1 MYNLAKNKKRA
12 LYSIIAHLLTASG
25 GGKPCYERILDALS
39 LRKVESVKTFRNSET
54 LAEELLK
61 LSNRDSSVVTLP
73 LSDDRLRH
81 SEALA
86 EESLKNLL
94 FQLWGARC
102 GRIARKGNSSHSN
115 FRLSLEF
122 HTPSSGFQPPSPV
135 EGEGTTFR
143 HSERSEE
150 SLKNLLLTVGEG
162 AVVLAKASY
171 KCWEGV
177 YPMKKGGLNYA

>member
-1 MYNLAKNKKRA
+1 M
-12 LYSIIAHLLTASG
+12 
-25 GGKPCYERILDALS
+25 DVLS
-39 LRKVESVKTFRNSET
+39 LRKVESVKTFRHSES

-61 LSNRDSSVVTLP
+61 LNNRDSSVVTLP
-73 LSDDRLRH
+73 LSDDSLRH
-81 SEALA
+81 SEARSA

-122 HTPSSGFQPPSPV
+122 HTPSSAFQPPSPV
-135 EGEGTTFR
+135 EGEGTTLR

-150 SLKNLLLTVGEG
+150 SLKNLLFSVGEG
-162 AVVLAKASY
+162 A
-171 KCWEGV
+171 
-177 YPMKKGGLNYA
+177 YPMEKGGLNYA